1 MGRHSMNDVLKDSGN
16 FLADLWYFITHFEAR
31 EIVTALVIIAITT
44 VVAGVILGSIRWHA
58 EFMEQCMV
66 DHKEYVCTLM
76 YRDGLQGTA
85 IVPMVIPGMSQ

>member
-16 FLADLWYFITHFEAR
+16 FLADLWYFITHFN
-31 EIVTALVIIAITT
+31 ALEYIMAFVIIATIAVIT
-44 VVAGVILGSIRWHA
+44 GVILGSIRWHA